1 MLTAVSMRTCW
12 VLDHPAHVRLLAPF
26 LRSGQSNDVLIAT
39 QRHEVE
45 QMLEHGDGHIPRRQ
59 THWVERPV
67 GDSRRKKAFA
77 RWRSSH
83 RFLRQCCGQDEPIQR
98 IVSIGAPIELM
109 AWKSPFLRRKI
120 SSITERW
127 YISDTEVN
135 HIAHTLARKA
145 ATDVVLPTHWDEN
158 LDDGFL
164 SSLDGIRLHRLD
176 GLHGHVHLRPAQRPS
191 SVSQPPR
198 VLVRRLLGNGVH
210 DSDELLAFPDDMLD
224 GLQVT
229 SADEERY
236 TGDVWSLDRQLAAHD
251 AVITQSVTLASE
263 AALLGTPTLL
273 LSRAER
279 GFLERLESEG
289 HPLFRWKKACEGDE
303 WKNLHAQFLTG
314 IHLTDALE
322 PEEWPNTRQQLA
334 ELLKAELID

>member
-1 MLTAVSMRTCW
+1 
-12 VLDHPAHVRLLAPF
+12 
-26 LRSGQSNDVLIAT
+26 
-39 QRHEVE
+39 
-45 QMLEHGDGHIPRRQ
+45 
-59 THWVERPV
+59 
-67 GDSRRKKAFA
+67 
-77 RWRSSH
+77 
-83 RFLRQCCGQDEPIQR
+83 
-98 IVSIGAPIELM
+98 
-109 AWKSPFLRRKI
+109 
-120 SSITERW
+120 
-127 YISDTEVN
+127 
-135 HIAHTLARKA
+135 
-145 ATDVVLPTHWDEN
+145 
-158 LDDGFL
+158 
-164 SSLDGIRLHRLD
+164 
-176 GLHGHVHLRPAQRPS
+176 
-191 SVSQPPR
+191 
-198 VLVRRLLGNGVH
+198 VH